1 MRRVHRNLS
10 RDEIE
15 ALRAELTDAV
25 PAARKSIPALLRMMR
40 LIARKSQAEY
50 AQLCGVAPRVL
61 TDIEAGTGRP
71 TVETLEKLLTPFGYR
86 VEIVQAPPVDR
97 DSIRKGSGERA
108 RDAVR
113 EAIVKARAK
122 REPGN
127 KA

>member
-15 ALRAELTDAV
+15 ALRAELTNAI
-25 PAARKSIPALLRMMR
+25 PPARKSIPALLRMMR
-40 LIARKSQAEY
+40 LITRKSQAEY

-71 TVETLEKLLTPFGYR
+71 TVETLEKLLRPFGYR
-86 VEIVQAPPVDR
+86 VGIVQAPPADR
-97 DSIRKGSGERA
+97 DSIRKGSGQRA
-108 RDAVR
+108 RDALR

-122 REPGN
+122 
-127 KA
+127 